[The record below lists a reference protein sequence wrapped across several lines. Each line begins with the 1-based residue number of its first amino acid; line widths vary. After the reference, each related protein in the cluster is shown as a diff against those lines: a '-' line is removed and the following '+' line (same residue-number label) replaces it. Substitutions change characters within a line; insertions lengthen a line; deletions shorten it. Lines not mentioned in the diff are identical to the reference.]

1 MRLPRHATV
10 VAYLALFVALGGT
23 AYAATGGN
31 FVLGRSNQAD
41 KTSSLKNTGAGAAL
55 KLSTVDSST
64 PPLAVS
70 NGTKVTHLNA
80 DEVDGL
86 SSGAFQRKAARI
98 SASTSAATGSTHT
111 VPAGSVGPWSF
122 TLTCKAFA
130 PGSGGLATFKIT
142 GPGTAGGTHTVASG
156 INGGNTFV
164 AAQGGIGS
172 GYTMTADTNEQLS
185 ATFFLQ
191 SGSDL
196 AELDLLL
203 TATDNAPPENCD
215 VIGAATLVAS

>member
-1 MRLPRHATV
+1 MRVPRHATV

-23 AYAATGGN
+23 AYAATDGN

-41 KTSSLKNTGAGAAL
+41 NTSSLKNTGSGAAL
-55 KLSTVDSST
+55 RLTTVDTST

-86 SSGAFQRKAARI
+86 SSGAFQRKAAPI
-98 SASTSAATGSTHT
+98 SASLSVSTAST

-122 TLTCKAFA
+122 NLTCKAFVS
-130 PGSGGLATFKIT
+130 GGGLATFEIT
-142 GPGTAGGTHTVASG
+142 GPGTAGGTHTVAAG
-156 INGGNTFV
+156 INAGNTFV
-164 AAQGGIGS
+164 AAQEDIGT
-172 GYTMTADTNEQLS
+172 GYTTTADTNEQLS
-185 ATFFLQ
+185 GTFFLR
-191 SGSDL
+191 SGSNL
-196 AELDLLL
+196 AKVDLLL

-215 VIGAATLVAS
+215 VIGAATLIGS